1 MSGVTGPVRVALFG
15 ATGRMGRSI
24 IRAIAE
30 STDYVLTGAGVS
42 ATSAL
47 LGEDAGRVA
56 GLTAP
61 FGVPTSA
68 DPRVVVAQADCVL
81 DFSSA
86 DGVLEH
92 AFEAASQS
100 VPIVIGTTGLAP
112 ETHTELARIAE
123 SVAVLVA
130 PNTSLGVNLLARL
143 VEQAAAALPH
153 DYDIEIIEAHH
164 RYKLDA
170 PSGTALHLGAA
181 AARGRGTPAVAPSA
195 DRSGARSAGSI
206 GFACVRG
213 GDIVGEHTVIY
224 AGPGERLELVHRA
237 HDRMTFA
244 HGALRAAAW
253 LRGRGPGRYGMA
265 DVLGLG

>member
-1 MSGVTGPVRVALFG
+1 MKVALFG
-15 ATGRMGRSI
+15 ATGRMGQSI

-42 ATSAL
+42 ESSAL
-47 LGEDAGRVA
+47 LGEDAGGVA
-56 GLTAP
+56 GLSAPLGIATTAR
-61 FGVPTSA
+61 
-68 DPRVVVAQADCVL
+68 PRDVVAQADCVL

-86 DGVLEH
+86 GAVLEH
-92 AFEAASQS
+92 ALEAMSQQ
-100 VPIVIGTTGLAP
+100 VPILIGTTGLTP
-112 ETHTELARIAE
+112 ETQTELARIAAA
-123 SVAVLVA
+123 VAVLVA
-130 PNTSLGVNLLARL
+130 PNTSLGINLLARL
-143 VEQAAAALPH
+143 VEQAAAALPR

-164 RYKLDA
+164 RYKVDA
-170 PSGTALHLGAA
+170 PSGTALYLGAA
-181 AARGRGTPAVAPSA
+181 AAQGRGTAPMEPQA
-195 DRSGARSAGSI
+195 DRSGARPAGSI
-206 GFACVRG
+206 GYASVRG

-265 DVLGLG
+265 DVLGIG